1 MDTQSLHPK
10 LTPKYTDQDDSL
22 SVNII
27 WKYFTQFKM
36 EVNMAPNPGDTR

>member
-1 MDTQSLHPK
+1 MI
-10 LTPKYTDQDDSL
+10 L
-22 SVNII
+22 SVNFI